1 MNISS
6 TRSVSARD
14 SAAMLRRDR
23 GERKTVVLHA
33 KSLRPRDRA
42 RATEPCSCNCANIS
56 GSFQAPPRA

>member
-1 MNISS
+1 MHISS
-6 TRSVSARD
+6 TRSASARD

-42 RATEPCSCNCANIS
+42 RANQRVALPQKHGDASYA
-56 GSFQAPPRA
+56 